1 MKWSSFLIKLKKKK
15 IPSNNIAHEIITCDD
30 KNPLWISKAIQD
42 TIQVKQRLNIA
53 KAVRLTMIC
62 LKFFNPRKMSVW
74 FL

>member
-1 MKWSSFLIKLKKKK
+1 MVFFFDKTKKKK
-15 IPSNNIAHEIITCDD
+15 IPSNNIAHEIICDD
-30 KNPLWISKAIQD
+30 KNPLWISKAVQD